1 MCAAMARSHYRAFG
15 TAAEHA
21 VVPASQVA
29 PLPDVSPL
37 SRAHASAFLPSRR
50 IAVFIRRVR
59 SKDGPCWCRV
69 VLGLSPLH
77 AALVFVSSSHVNCA
91 RQFDARPPDSQ
102 DVACCGD
109 IHRRVA
115 PD

>member
-1 MCAAMARSHYRAFG
+1 M
-15 TAAEHA
+15 
-21 VVPASQVA
+21 
-29 PLPDVSPL
+29 VSPL

-77 AALVFVSSSHVNCA
+77 AALVFVSSSRVNCA